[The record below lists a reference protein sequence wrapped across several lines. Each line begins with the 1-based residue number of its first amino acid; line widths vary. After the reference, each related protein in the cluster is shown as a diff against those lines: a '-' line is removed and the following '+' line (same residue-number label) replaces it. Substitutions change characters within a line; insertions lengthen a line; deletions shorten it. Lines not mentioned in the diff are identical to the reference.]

1 MGSPL
6 LNDYGDVLQ
15 QIGLFLTLHEVE
27 NADTFY
33 KAIVGARLLHHIW
46 KKVSQEDEIDAH
58 RNEALLAIADY
69 VKKNPRATEEQ
80 IVLEVQKQINTFIEK
95 IQWAPGGVYNMLWS
109 AVPKKQG
116 AGFPPTPQ
124 WGTRKPIGQKTE

>member
-1 MGSPL
+1 M
-6 LNDYGDVLQ
+6 
-15 QIGLFLTLHEVE
+15 E

-95 IQWAPGGVYNMLWS
+95 IQ
-109 AVPKKQG
+109 
-116 AGFPPTPQ
+116 
-124 WGTRKPIGQKTE
+124 